1 MDRRSGLFVVMM
13 SKYTNFRYAVRETK
27 TGTDR
32 ERERKRERDKAGRE
46 RGGQVTNH
54 FLFYQWLIHNDSTGL
69 SERECNDNAMVR
81 FCPVTFSR
89 LFFVSRH
96 HPLLSLHRFIHA
108 PSLPSDNAPRLAPF
122 PHTSPPPRPRR
133 LLHVRTRRGSI
144 DAVSSYIKR
153 RRERRSY
160 PRGRKRIEG
169 NDRRRSNIYFYLDTA
184 ERSSP

>member
-1 MDRRSGLFVVMM
+1 MDRRSGLFVVMT
-13 SKYTNFRYAVRETK
+13 SKYTNFRYAVGETK

-32 ERERKRERDKAGRE
+32 ARKRARKREREREREREKAGRE
-46 RGGQVTNH
+46 REGEVANH

-108 PSLPSDNAPRLAPF
+108 PSLPSDNAPSLTPASPHASRL
-122 PHTSPPPRPRR
+122 SPP
-133 LLHVRTRRGSI
+133 
-144 DAVSSYIKR
+144 AA
-153 RRERRSY
+153 
-160 PRGRKRIEG
+160 
-169 NDRRRSNIYFYLDTA
+169 RSNVSA
-184 ERSSP
+184 ARSMRFHRT